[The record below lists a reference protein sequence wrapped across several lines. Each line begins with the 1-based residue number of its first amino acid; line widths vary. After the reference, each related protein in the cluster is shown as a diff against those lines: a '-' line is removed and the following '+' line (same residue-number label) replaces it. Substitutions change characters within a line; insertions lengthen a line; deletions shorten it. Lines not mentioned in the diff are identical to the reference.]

1 MVSVVKLYV
10 FHESEL
16 VGVLAKDE
24 DAIYSFQYATDWLSH
39 PNGFDLSVQLPRQTT
54 PFGHRQTQAFFEN
67 LLPEG
72 PVRQILAQHRVQ
84 GVIQTLTRYGQDC
97 AGAIVVTPNPVPPSH
112 TLDQQEVLFS
122 RADIELAIAE
132 GTIVDALVERNPG
145 YLSIA
150 GAQDKFSAIVRG
162 DQVFLPLSGQPTTHI
177 IKPPIARFKES
188 VYNEYFCMRLADA
201 VGLPVPHVQVLQG
214 TIPLFVIERFDR
226 NRLNDRVRRLHQQDF
241 CQALGLSST
250 QKYES
255 QGGPSFADCV
265 QLIKQHVQVRHRAKD
280 LFTLL
285 DWLCFNLLI
294 GNNDSHAKN
303 ISLLSAQGGYRLT
316 PFYDLLCTV
325 IYPTLQRDFA
335 FQVGGRFDVLSLSV
349 RNVEAF
355 EQGVGIKSGT
365 LLIRLQSM
373 WNRMNTTLST
383 IVVTVEQELPDCKI
397 AARITRQIHKRAK
410 GFRTIGLHV

>member
-1 MVSVVKLYV
+1 MGAFMKLYV
-10 FHESEL
+10 FYESQL

-24 DAIYSFQYATDWLSH
+24 DDIYSFQYAMDWLSH
-39 PNGFDLSVQLPRQTT
+39 PNGFDLSFQLPRQMT

-97 AGAIVVTPNPVPPSH
+97 AGAIVVTPNPVPASH
-112 TLDQQEVLFS
+112 TPDQQEVLFS
-122 RADIELAIAE
+122 RSDIEQAIAQ

-150 GAQDKFSAIVRG
+150 GAQDKFPAIVRG
-162 DQVFLPLSGQPTTHI
+162 EKIFLPLSGQPTTHI

-214 TIPLFVIERFDR
+214 TVPLFVIERFDR
-226 NRLNDRVRRLHQQDF
+226 HHIDGRVRRLHQQDF
-241 CQALGLSST
+241 CQALGLSSL

-265 QLIKQHVQVRHRAKD
+265 HLIKQHVQVRHRAKD
-280 LFTLL
+280 LFTLI

-294 GNNDSHAKN
+294 GNNDSHSKN
-303 ISLLSAQGGYRLT
+303 ISLLSHNGHYRLT

-335 FQVGGRFDVLSLSV
+335 FQIGGRFDVLSLST
-349 RNVEAF
+349 RNVQLF
-355 EQGVGIKSGT
+355 EQSIGIKTGT
-365 LLIRLQSM
+365 ILNRLQRM
-373 WNRMNTTLST
+373 WNTLNIQLPT
-383 IVVTVEQELPDCKI
+383 IISEVTEELIDCKI
-397 AARITRQIHKRAK
+397 AARIGKQIHKRAK
-410 GFRTIGLHV
+410 GFRTIGLKV

>member
-1 MVSVVKLYV
+1 MKLNV
-10 FHESEL
+10 FRECDL
-16 VGVLAKDE
+16 VGVLEKDG
-24 DAIYSFQYATDWLSH
+24 DDVYSFQYASDWLTH
-39 PNGFDLSVQLPRQTT
+39 PNGFDLSIQLPRQTI
-54 PFGHRQTQAFFEN
+54 PFGNRQTQAFFEN

-97 AGAIVVTPNPVPPSH
+97 AGAIVVTPESVPPTPTH
-112 TLDQQEVLFS
+112 DQQEVLFS
-122 RADIELAIAE
+122 RGDIEQAIGQ

-150 GAQDKFSAIVRG
+150 GAQDKFPAIVRG

-188 VYNEYFCMRLADA
+188 VYNEYFCMQLADA

-214 TIPLFVIERFDR
+214 TISLFVIERFDR
-226 NRLNDRVRRLHQQDF
+226 QYIDGRVRRLHQQDF

-255 QGGPSFADCV
+255 QGGPSFAACV
-265 QLIKQHVQVRHRAKD
+265 QLIKQHVHVTHRAKD

-303 ISLLSAQGGYRLT
+303 ISLLSDKGRYRLT

-325 IYPTLQRDFA
+325 IYPSLQRDFA
-335 FQVGGRFDVLSLSV
+335 FQLGGRFDVLSLSV
-349 RNVEAF
+349 RNMEKM
-355 EQGVGIKSGT
+355 EQEVGIKSGT
-365 LLIRLQSM
+365 LLIRLQQM
-373 WNRMNTTLST
+373 WDRMTAQLP
-383 IVVTVEQELPDCKI
+383 IVVATVEQELPDCKI
-397 AARITRQIHKRAK
+397 AARIARKVQKRTK